1 MVYELTHNHQRF
13 LLFPRHRI
21 LHMVTGTEMK
31 NVVLISEDAMISL
44 LNAYNWVKR

>member
-21 LHMVTGTEMK
+21 LHMVTGSELNSVT
-31 NVVLISEDAMISL
+31 VISEDAMISL
-44 LNAYNWVKR
+44 LNTYKWVAR

>member
-21 LHMVTGTEMK
+21 LHAVVEGSIRNVT
-31 NVVLISEDAMISL
+31 VISEDMMYTL
-44 LNAYNWVKR
+44 LNRYEWVLK

>member
-31 NVVLISEDAMISL
+31 NVVIISEDAMISL
-44 LNAYNWVKR
+44 LNAYNWTKR

>member
-1 MVYELTHNHQRF
+1 MVYELKHNEQRF

-31 NVVLISEDAMISL
+31 NVVVTSEDAMISL
-44 LNAYNWVKR
+44 LNTYKWVQR